1 MIEVYKFM
9 EEMFRDI
16 ELFNEIPKGKGVRA
30 KLITTINDKA
40 IPLAAAVESIHLA
53 SLLHDDVIDESK
65 LRRGEISINAKYD
78 DKTAIMLGDILF
90 SRALEY
96 LIEYDKISAKAL
108 ANVIYMLSIGEM
120 EDVALSKDMNLDKE
134 KYMNMIYKK
143 TACLIE
149 MSCQESARL
158 VGLNSEKYAK
168 YGKNLGLVFQIVD
181 DILDI
186 VSDEETLG
194 KPVMNDLYEGKM
206 TLPFIYM
213 YEELNDKEKEY
224 FKTLFKKRLTKDEE
238 NWIKEKIQPAIKKS
252 YQEAVILANEGLEG
266 IKNNYLKEIML
277 KLIDRKF

>member
-1 MIEVYKFM
+1 MKEVYEFM
-9 EEMFRDI
+9 QKQFKDI
-16 ELFNEIPKGKGVRA
+16 ELFSEIPKGKGVRA
-30 KLITTINDKA
+30 KLITTINPEA

-65 LRRGEISINAKYD
+65 LRRGKKSMNAIYG
-78 DKTAIMLGDILF
+78 DKIAIMLGDILF
-90 SRALEY
+90 SKGLEF
-96 LIEYDKISAKAL
+96 LIEYDKTAAKAL
-108 ANVIYMLSIGEM
+108 SNVIYMLSIGEM
-120 EDVALSKDMNLDKE
+120 EDVELSKNMNLDKQ
-134 KYMNMIYKK
+134 KYMDMIYKK

-149 MSCQESARL
+149 MSTRESARL
-158 VGLNSEKYAK
+158 AGLESEKYAK

-213 YEELNDKEKEY
+213 YEELNQKDKEY
-224 FKTLFKKRLTKDEE
+224 FKSLFKKRLTKKEE
-238 NWIKEKIQPAIKKS
+238 DWIKERIKPAIQKS
-252 YQEAVILANEGLEG
+252 YEEAINLANEGIEG
-266 IKNNYLKEIML
+266 IEDNYLKEIML

>member
-1 MIEVYKFM
+1 MKKVYELMNK
-9 EEMFRDI
+9 MFEDI
-16 ELFNEIPKGKGVRA
+16 EIFNEIPKGKGVRA
-30 KLITTINDKA
+30 KLITTINSQA

-65 LRRGEISINAKYD
+65 LRRGKKSINAIYG
-78 DKTAIMLGDILF
+78 DKIAIMVGDIFF

-108 ANVIYMLSIGEM
+108 ANVIYMLSVGEM
-120 EDVALSKDMNLDKE
+120 EDVALSEQMNLDTQ
-134 KYMNMIYKK
+134 KYMDMIYKK

-149 MSCQESARL
+149 MACRESARL
-158 VGLNSEKYAK
+158 AGLDSEKYAK

-213 YEELNDKEKEY
+213 YNSLDKEEKKY
-224 FKTLFKKRLTKDEE
+224 FKTLFKKRLTKKEE
-238 NWIKEKIQPAIKKS
+238 NWIKERIEIAIKKS
-252 YQEAVILANEGLEG
+252 YNEAINLANEGLEG
-266 IKNNYLKEIML
+266 IEDNYLKEIMF

>member
-1 MIEVYKFM
+1 MNQVYDFM
-9 EEMFRDI
+9 KEMFKDI
-16 ELFNEIPKGKGVRA
+16 SLFNEIPKGKGVRA
-30 KLITTINDKA
+30 KLITTINNKA
-40 IPLAAAVESIHLA
+40 IPLAASVESIHLA

-65 LRRGEISINAKYD
+65 LRRGKISINAKYD

-108 ANVIYMLSIGEM
+108 ANVIYMLSLGEM
-120 EDVALSKDMNLDKE
+120 EDVALSKEMNLDKA

-149 MSCQESARL
+149 MSCRESARL
-158 VGLNSEKYAK
+158 AGLESEKYAK

-213 YEELNDKEKEY
+213 YESLDDEEKEY

-238 NWIKEKIQPAIKKS
+238 TWIKERIQPAIKKS
-252 YQEAVILANEGLEG
+252 YQESITLANEGLEG
-266 IKNNYLKEIML
+266 IEDNYLKEIML
-277 KLIDRKF
+277 KLINRKF

>member
-1 MIEVYKFM
+1 MNK
-9 EEMFRDI
+9 MFEDI
-16 ELFNEIPKGKGVRA
+16 EIFNEIPKGKGVRA
-30 KLITTINDKA
+30 KLITTINSQA

-65 LRRGEISINAKYD
+65 LRRGKKSINAIYG
-78 DKTAIMLGDILF
+78 DKIAIMVGDIFF

-108 ANVIYMLSIGEM
+108 ANVIYMLSVGEM
-120 EDVALSKDMNLDKE
+120 EDVALSEQMNLDTQ
-134 KYMNMIYKK
+134 KYMDMIYKK

-149 MSCQESARL
+149 MACRESARL
-158 VGLNSEKYAK
+158 AGLDSEKYAK

-213 YEELNDKEKEY
+213 YNSLDKEEKKY
-224 FKTLFKKRLTKDEE
+224 FKTLFKKRLTKKEE
-238 NWIKEKIQPAIKKS
+238 NWIKERIEIAIKKS
-252 YQEAVILANEGLEG
+252 YNEAINLANEGLEG
-266 IKNNYLKEIML
+266 IEDSYLKEIMF

>member
-1 MIEVYKFM
+1 MKKVYDFM
-9 EEMFRDI
+9 GEMFKDI

-30 KLITTINDKA
+30 KLITFINNEV
-40 IPLAAAVESIHLA
+40 IPLAASVESIHLA

-65 LRRGEISINAKYD
+65 LRRGKISINAKYD

-96 LIEYDKISAKAL
+96 LIDYDKESAKSL
-108 ANVIYMLSIGEM
+108 ANVIYMLSRGEM
-120 EDVALSKDMNLDKE
+120 EDVKLSKNMNLDTD
-134 KYMNMIYKK
+134 KYMKMIYKK

-149 MSCQESARL
+149 MSCRESARL
-158 VGLNSEKYAK
+158 AGLDSNKYAL
-168 YGKNLGLVFQIVD
+168 YGKNLGIVFQIVD

-194 KPVMNDLYEGKM
+194 KPVMNDLFEGKM

-213 YEELNDKEKEY
+213 YKELDENDKIY
-224 FKTLFKKRLTKDEE
+224 FQKLFKKRLNKQEE
-238 NWIKEKIQPAIKKS
+238 KWIKSKIQPAIKKS
-252 YQEAVILANEGLEG
+252 YQEAINLANEGIEE
-266 IKNNYLKEIML
+266 IEEEYLKEIMM